1 MEEKLTQYLTFTLAE
16 EVYAV
21 TVGKVREVL
30 DIVSITKVPKMPFFM
45 KGVLNLRGSV
55 VPVIDL
61 RLKFGLE
68 ALEDLDN
75 ASIIILEIQRA
86 DKLVLMG
93 ALVDAVHE
101 VIDLIGTTIESAPN
115 VGTSVDASFI
125 EGMCEHGD
133 KFLILLDIEKV
144 LNTDEIIMISKHSK
158 ISDDEEMKDET
169 LSTPAEALET
179 SE

>member
-1 MEEKLTQYLTFTLAE
+1 MNDNLTQYLTFTLVG

-21 TVGKVREVL
+21 SVGKVREVL
-30 DIVSITKVPKMPFFM
+30 DVVSITKVPKMPFFM

-68 ALEDLDN
+68 QQEAD
-75 ASIIILEIQRA
+75 ARSSIIILEIQREQ
-86 DKLVLMG
+86 KLVLMG
-93 ALVDAVHE
+93 ALVDSVHE
-101 VIDLIGTTIESAPN
+101 VIDLAGTTIESAPN

-125 EGMCEHGD
+125 EGMCEHGE

-144 LNTDEIIMISKHSK
+144 LNTDEIIQISAHSK
-158 ISDDEEMKDET
+158 VSDNDTDEELNEAEVQ
-169 LSTPAEALET
+169 SESPAG
-179 SE
+179 